1 MAQSEEEYLGYAE
14 EAKNLAVDI
23 PNVSFKDAATFVAS
37 ATPVIGD
44 AMAAKEVYDELQKD
58 DPNYYLAG
66 ALGGAAIVGLVPG
79 LGDAAANAIKAGAR
93 KAVDIGKRIEVDP
106 NALGVMGGNVRLKPP
121 VEEVTSQVSNI
132 DYQKKMA
139 EFDKAET
146 ADDWQNTV
154 KNYVIESRDVN
165 PTIRTPELED
175 STKDLI
181 DGKITREQH
190 LENVD
195 KYKPVE
201 AWDALP
207 REPSSKA
214 TVFSLNKKQR
224 KDGKFILPDKAVKNL
239 NVEKSSLKVGDKFNG
254 RLDIP
259 AYNDF
264 DTWIVA
270 GTSTAE
276 KGVTHYAKAIHY
288 KGVDDKPVRFL
299 ASQKTSEK
307 IGTGEAGKTGYA
319 TVSGEIK
326 DLDVEEIRDKAAK
339 YLNDPEWTQ
348 VGFDPRRQGGFYVRS
363 GENKHVPVREA
374 DEVIQIGPLV
384 LAKNAK
390 LDMEHKGYN
399 EGGAVTDMEEEMND
413 MLLEEQVDPVS
424 GNTAPVGALPSEV
437 RDDIDIR
444 VSENEYVIPA
454 YAVRYFGEDFFDELL
469 GSAKEGWER
478 IKEGDELPFRDD
490 ELEVESD
497 DDKEELKEGYAE
509 GGNIPETE
517 VPKPVGGGYGQY
529 GGTGAVYT
537 GFEPRTF
544 VNPDTGREVVIFF
557 FNGRP
562 INRIPEGFRPK
573 GETVV
578 EEQQQVQRER
588 DDDDDISLESIGI
601 SDKTWRNKPV
611 SDWTDEDYTDYAKS
625 KPMGAKEKLAIGA
638 IGSALGGFGIGLGLT
653 KFATELEKKQAEAVQ
668 QSLASRMKS
677 GNVNQDQ
684 INIYSSAVK
693 TASDRLYGGLG
704 LPDTMDLLF
713 ASPEARTDYYEGL
726 SAASD
731 KGFKTGFDAF
741 TDGFGIG
748 KDRVDPVTGVVTKGT
763 TWRDPDLTE
772 AEQKTAMEKAKAAA
786 QPSPLAP
793 TDAVTTPAPRDEKS
807 TRLDATNPNTSANVA
822 EHLSDREKESLRAN
836 PELAG
841 HYVATA
847 NRRANEAAAGDTSN
861 TDRAKEASDSGG
873 FSFSDLFS

>member
-1 MAQSEEEYLGYAE
+1 
-14 EAKNLAVDI
+14 
-23 PNVSFKDAATFVAS
+23 
-37 ATPVIGD
+37 
-44 AMAAKEVYDELQKD
+44 
-58 DPNYYLAG
+58 
-66 ALGGAAIVGLVPG
+66 
-79 LGDAAANAIKAGAR
+79 
-93 KAVDIGKRIEVDP
+93 
-106 NALGVMGGNVRLKPP
+106 
-121 VEEVTSQVSNI
+121 
-132 DYQKKMA
+132 
-139 EFDKAET
+139 
-146 ADDWQNTV
+146 
-154 KNYVIESRDVN
+154 
-165 PTIRTPELED
+165 
-175 STKDLI
+175 
-181 DGKITREQH
+181 
-190 LENVD
+190 
-195 KYKPVE
+195 
-201 AWDALP
+201 
-207 REPSSKA
+207 
-214 TVFSLNKKQR
+214 
-224 KDGKFILPDKAVKNL
+224 
-239 NVEKSSLKVGDKFNG
+239 
-254 RLDIP
+254 
-259 AYNDF
+259 
-264 DTWIVA
+264 
-270 GTSTAE
+270 
-276 KGVTHYAKAIHY
+276 
-288 KGVDDKPVRFL
+288 
-299 ASQKTSEK
+299 
-307 IGTGEAGKTGYA
+307 
-319 TVSGEIK
+319 
-326 DLDVEEIRDKAAK
+326 
-339 YLNDPEWTQ
+339 
-348 VGFDPRRQGGFYVRS
+348 
-363 GENKHVPVREA
+363 
-374 DEVIQIGPLV
+374 
-384 LAKNAK
+384 
-390 LDMEHKGYN
+390 
-399 EGGAVTDMEEEMND
+399 MND

>member
-1 MAQSEEEYLGYAE
+1 MAQSEEQYLGYSK

-23 PNVSFKDAATFVAS
+23 PDVSFKDAATFVAS

-121 VEEVTSQVSNI
+121 VEEVTPQVSNI

-154 KNYVIESRDVN
+154 SKYVTKSRDVN
-165 PTIRTPELED
+165 PTVRTPELEY

-190 LENVD
+190 LQNVD

-214 TVFSLNKKQR
+214 TVFSLNTTQR
-224 KDGKFILPDKAVKNL
+224 KDGNFVLPDKAIKNL
-239 NVEKSSLKVGDKFNG
+239 NVKKANLKVGDRFLG

-259 AYNDF
+259 AYKAF
-264 DTWIVA
+264 DTWIIAGKSPKGDA
-270 GTSTAE
+270 GTT
-276 KGVTHYAKAIHY
+276 YAKAIHY
-288 KGVDDKPVRFL
+288 EGSDGKPVIFR
-299 ASQKTSEK
+299 ASQGKGEK
-307 IGTGEAGKTGYA
+307 IGMGKADPAYTKATHEKTGYA
-319 TVSGEIK
+319 TVDGIVK

-413 MLLEEQVDPVS
+413 MLLKEQVDPVS

-490 ELEVESD
+490 ELEVASGD
-497 DDKEELKEGYAE
+497 GDNEELKEGYAE
-509 GGNIPETE
+509 GGNIPGME

-537 GFEPRTF
+537 GFESRTF
-544 VNPDTGREVVIFF
+544 VDPDTDREIVIFF

-562 INRIPEGFRPK
+562 MSRIPEGYRPK

-588 DDDDDISLESIGI
+588 DDDDDKAARPEEPTYLNTPV
-601 SDKTWRNKPV
+601 DK
-611 SDWTDEDYTDYAKS
+611 WTDEMYAAYAKA
-625 KPMGAKEKLAIGA
+625 KPMGMLEKGFIGFVGNIIAGPVGA
-638 IGSALGGFGIGLGLT
+638 IGLTKLAEKAEKQQAAAVQSSLGLKMNDPSLT
-653 KFATELEKKQAEAVQ
+653 QEQA
-668 QSLASRMKS
+668 
-677 GNVNQDQ
+677 D
-684 INIYSSAVK
+684 IYSSAVQKASVSQFGTLSPFSKNAVAGAGMVFSDK
-693 TASDRLYGGLG
+693 TAADNYYAGL
-704 LPDTMDLLF
+704 
-713 ASPEARTDYYEGL
+713 A
-726 SAASD
+726 AASD
-731 KGFKTGFDAF
+731 AGITTGYD
-741 TDGFGIG
+741 
-748 KDRVDPVTGVVTKGT
+748 DPIFAGGAA
-763 TWRDPDLTE
+763 TWQDPD
-772 AEQKTAMEKAKAAA
+772 KT
-786 QPSPLAP
+786 PTTPTPTTLAP
-793 TDAVTTPAPRDEKS
+793 TETTAPPVRPERD
-807 TRLDATNPNTSANVA
+807 DDYSAADMMRDIQEQNKK
-822 EHLSDREKESLRAN
+822 DFT
-836 PELAG
+836 PEAG
-841 HYVATA
+841 KK
-847 NRRANEAAAGDTSN
+847 AAMTGWD
-861 TDRAKEASDSGG
+861 E
-873 FSFSDLFS
+873 